1 MKNKVVLIVAVL
13 FGLLAAFL
21 TRTYL
26 TTKNDEFKRLTDRF
40 NATHGTI
47 DAICFNKDVPGG
59 TVVARSDLG
68 ILTVP
73 KAGLRGQ
80 ALTEANLA
88 DIIGRKILIGHRKGD
103 IIFWSDI
110 EGGNPIAGGLAAD
123 IRRKMRAI
131 SINVSGAAAVSGMVK
146 PNDHV
151 DVIGTFTFPKPAP
164 DGKNVIQELVTCT
177 ILQNVLVLA
186 TGKETAKSSA
196 PLFGGGS
203 YSTLAT
209 QPQRHVLRAGA
220 AAGRL
225 REDPRRDRGAERQA
239 PDGDGRASLMAF
251 SLDLIRPGEGTAT
264 RYTLQDGS
272 YLIGRGSSCH
282 VQLPYPEVSER
293 HALLLLRGETS
304 RLEDLHSANG
314 TYINGIPVDGIVI
327 LHPDSVVQIGESMLR
342 VAPIPAEEAIVPAPE
357 AAPPPA
363 ASARV
368 KPPTAARPDPAAL
381 QAAAIRRQVKEQ
393 IQQELIERLDLK
405 RLTVSGVDRAGLE
418 KKASEKIHEIVEQV
432 RTNGKLPREIDAA
445 RLEREVFNEALRLG
459 PLEDLLADE
468 TVTEIMVNGPRQI
481 YVERHGKLLRSPL
494 HSPRSTP
501 LCSSRTRSK
510 S

>member
-164 DGKNVIQELVTCT
+164 DGKNIIQELVTCT

-203 YSTLAT
+203 YSTVTLEVTPREAEMLVFAE
-209 QPQRHVLRAGA
+209 QIK
-220 AAGRL
+220 GRL
-225 REDPRRDRGAERQA
+225 VL
-239 PDGDGRASLMAF
+239 SLRNRNDM
-251 SLDLIRPGEGTAT
+251 
-264 RYTLQDGS
+264 S
-272 YLIGRGSSCH
+272 Y
-282 VQLPYPEVSER
+282 E
-293 HALLLLRGETS
+293 
-304 RLEDLHSANG
+304 
-314 TYINGIPVDGIVI
+314 
-327 LHPDSVVQIGESMLR
+327 
-342 VAPIPAEEAIVPAPE
+342 
-357 AAPPPA
+357 
-363 ASARV
+363 
-368 KPPTAARPDPAAL
+368 
-381 QAAAIRRQVKEQ
+381 
-393 IQQELIERLDLK
+393 QELPQVDFAKIRAEIEELNVK
-405 RLTVSGVDRAGLE
+405 R
-418 KKASEKIHEIVEQV
+418 Q
-432 RTNGKLPREIDAA
+432 
-445 RLEREVFNEALRLG
+445 
-459 PLEDLLADE
+459 
-468 TVTEIMVNGPRQI
+468 TEMGGR
-481 YVERHGKLLRSPL
+481 R
-494 HSPRSTP
+494 
-501 LCSSRTRSK
+501 
-510 S
+510 